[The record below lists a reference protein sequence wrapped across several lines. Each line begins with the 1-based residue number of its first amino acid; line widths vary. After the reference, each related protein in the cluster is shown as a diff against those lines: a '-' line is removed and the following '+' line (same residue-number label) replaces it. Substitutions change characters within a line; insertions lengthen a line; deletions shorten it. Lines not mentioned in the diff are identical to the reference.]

1 MKVANSIVFHRLAQ
15 FAGDREFP
23 ISNPHAARWVHANP
37 DADKVLKAAQLYR
50 SMSFGRFRHL
60 AWMVFED
67 RHYIATVGF
76 DHEVMDPSLS
86 LLEDIQGFDVCLL
99 AELSVSPSVAAA
111 KVFDVVAAG
120 SLDENPAYRGHDNDQ
135 VMTLFPRLR
144 VYESVDPVRDDIV
157 WSVFLGICADESRH
171 GGSWIESELADSL
184 SILAQ
189 SNIES
194 LPYQELCRS
203 TLDLDPRSL
212 YMSLYRCIEATYAH
226 DKASRLK
233 ASLSVEHSWNEIAAV
248 LENEMSWRPLEA
260 ESLNAVLRYAQN
272 EDLIDVCQC
281 LDVDLEKDLKN
292 LSSLAGKAIYK
303 LRNQIVHYRPA
314 HIPLNFES
322 TDWNRLCKALV
333 AIASDV
339 FHRAYGQPDPPFGS
353 AN

>member
-1 MKVANSIVFHRLAQ
+1 MKAANSAVFQRLAQ

-23 ISNPHAARWVHANP
+23 IPNPQAARWVHANP
-37 DADKVLKAAQLYR
+37 NADKVLKAAQLCR

-60 AWMVFED
+60 AWLIFDE
-67 RHYIATVGF
+67 RHYVATVGF
-76 DHEVMDPSLS
+76 DHEVMDPSLT
-86 LLEDIQGFDVCLL
+86 LMEDVQGFDVCLL
-99 AELSVSPSVAAA
+99 AELKVSPSVAAA
-111 KVFDVVAAG
+111 RVFDVVAAG
-120 SLDENPAYRGHDNDQ
+120 SLDENSAYQGHDNDQ
-135 VMTLFPRLR
+135 VMPLFPQLR
-144 VYESVDPVRDDIV
+144 VYESADQLSDDIV
-157 WSVFLGICADESRH
+157 WSAFLGICSDESRH
-171 GGSWIESELADSL
+171 GGSWIESDLADSL
-184 SILAQ
+184 SILAE

-233 ASLSVEHSWNEIAAV
+233 ASLSVEHSWNMIAAV

-260 ESLNAVLRYAQN
+260 ESLNAVLRHAQN
-272 EDLIDVCQC
+272 QDLIDVCQC
-281 LDVDLEKDLKN
+281 LDVKLGEDLGN

-314 HIPLNFES
+314 HIPLDFES

-339 FHRAYGQPDPPFGS
+339 FHQAYGQQDAQLGTG
-353 AN
+353 